1 MIILSPLKKWLLGI
15 IITLVILSLASY
27 LFFRH
32 EIDQSLGGNTE
43 VVDVSQFETIS
54 GLFAITNVNVLSAD
68 SNTMLPNQMVL
79 IRGNKIHSVG
89 HNLSVPDNYK
99 LIDGSGKYLIPGLI
113 DSHVHIKKSKNDF
126 LLYIA
131 NGITQIGEMTGM
143 EQHFD
148 YRKQINNGAIGPK
161 MFIASPKITSQQGMK
176 IIFRSNFEKRHQNFL
191 SAPEGRKA
199 VRRFMSMG
207 YDAIKLSSD
216 LKPDIY
222 YAINDEALKF
232 GIPVIGHL
240 PVGLQ
245 LTDLYQSGQSQL
257 SHIDSI
263 TQNLMNE
270 FGGLSASNSEAFLN
284 HVRQQA
290 DAIAIKFKENNITL
304 ASTVWLHK
312 TLPMQSA
319 DLASFLK
326 TIDLEYQVPGWLEG
340 SLISTGC
347 LPGGNAYEDRHS
359 TDAAGKLAT
368 KIYYQAYNEAIKM
381 ITRALVEQDVSIIA
395 GTDALGACGMIAGF
409 SLHKELETLSNL
421 GLSNA
426 QVLHAATQEPATWM
440 GINTG
445 KIGANYRADL
455 VLLDRNPL
463 EDIRNTKSINAVVAN
478 GKYLSRTQL
487 DSMLKAV
494 KDAND
499 NSRKV
504 NIDKYLT
511 H

>member
-1 MIILSPLKKWLLGI
+1 MNTLSPLKKWLLVT
-15 IITLVILSLASY
+15 IITLVIVLLASY

-54 GLFAITNVNVLSAD
+54 GLFAISNVNVLSAD
-68 SNTMLPNQMVL
+68 SKTMLPNQMVL
-79 IRGNKIHSVG
+79 IRGNKILSVG
-89 HNLSVPDNYK
+89 HKLFVPSNYK

-148 YRKQINNGAIGPK
+148 YFEQIKNGAIGPM
-161 MFIASPKITSQQGMK
+161 MFISSPKITSQQGMK
-176 IIFRSNFEKRHQNFL
+176 IFFRSNFEKRHQNFL
-191 SAPEGRKA
+191 SAHEGRKA
-199 VRRFMSMG
+199 VRKFMSMG

-216 LKPDIY
+216 LEANIY
-222 YAINDEALKF
+222 YAINDEAQKL
-232 GIPVIGHL
+232 GVPVIGHL

-263 TQNLMNE
+263 THNLMNE
-270 FGGLSASNSEAFLN
+270 FGGLSSNNSEAFLAY
-284 HVRQQA
+284 VRQQA
-290 DAIAIKFKENNITL
+290 DAIAIKFKENNIAL

-312 TLPMQSA
+312 TRPMQSA
-319 DLASFLK
+319 DLTGFFK
-326 TIDLEYQVPGWLEG
+326 TIELEYQVPGWLEG
-340 SLISTGC
+340 SLISRGC
-347 LPGGNAYEDRHS
+347 LPGDNAYEDRHI
-359 TDAAGKLAT
+359 TDAEGMLAANV
-368 KIYYQAYNEAIKM
+368 YYQSYNEAIKI
-381 ITRALVEQDVSIIA
+381 ITRALVAQNVSILA

-409 SLHKELETLSNL
+409 SLHKELETLNDL
-421 GLSNA
+421 GLTNA
-426 QVLHAATQEPATWM
+426 QVLQSATLVPAIWM

-445 KIGANYRADL
+445 KIEANYRADL
-455 VLLDRNPL
+455 VLLDKNPL
-463 EDIRNTKSINAVVAN
+463 ENIRNTKSINAVITN

-487 DSMLKAV
+487 DRMLKAV
-494 KDAND
+494 KDANN

-504 NIDKYLT
+504 NIDKYIK
-511 H
+511 